1 MNKLFL
7 LAHPFKRFRADFFSR
22 FLKVPGRHMCP
33 ECRREFEDAPEAIEI
48 AYYWDTEFEQPEE
61 SFDAG
66 HLCFWGGFRM
76 IVACECRDLLT
87 QMDELFVFSEA
98 KEIPCDEIP
107 VFKHSRKDELAPY
120 FWVRPRITLEVDR
133 VENKIEICSS
143 CNRFRDSPQQVT
155 RIRIPKNSGANARC
169 FSIKEN
175 RGFAMFVTE
184 EFRLELESLD
194 LKGIGFYPAGSL
206 V

>member
-7 LAHPFKRFRADFFSR
+7 LAHPFERFKQDYFTRVLSLPR
-22 FLKVPGRHMCP
+22 RHMCL
-33 ECRREFEDAPEAIEI
+33 ECKREFEETPEEINI
-48 AYYWDTEFEQPEE
+48 AYYWDTEFGRPEE

-66 HLCFWGGFRM
+66 HHCFWGEFRM
-76 IVACECRDLLT
+76 IVSCLGRERLSR
-87 QMDELFVFSEA
+87 MEELFVFNEA
-98 KEIPCDEIP
+98 KEIPCEEIP
-107 VFKHSRKDELAPY
+107 VFNHSRKDELAPY

-155 RIRIPKNSGANARC
+155 RIRIPKNFGANARC

-175 RGFAMFVTE
+175 RAFAMFVTE
-184 EFRLELESLD
+184 EFRHELESMD